1 MTIWVPGEAGAGG
14 AGPVDPRRH
23 APATL
28 RNRDDIVTKL
38 RDMLPS
44 SGLVLEVASGSGEH
58 AVHFAG
64 AFPDLDWQPT
74 DPDPAALASIA
85 AWRADAALP
94 NLRLPLQLDASGANW
109 PIDRA
114 DAVLCIN
121 MAHIS
126 PWDATVGLF
135 THAARLLPPGA
146 PLILYGPWVRPDAP
160 TAPSNLAFDADLRAR
175 DSRWGLRRVED
186 ADLLA
191 QRHGFG
197 ACQLSAMPANNVM
210 LLYRRTTASAND
222 LP

>member
-14 AGPVDPRRH
+14 AEPCDPRRH

-58 AVHFAG
+58 AVHFA
-64 AFPDLDWQPT
+64 AVFSELDWQPT
-74 DPDPAALASIA
+74 DPDPTALASIA
-85 AWRADAALP
+85 ARRADAALP
-94 NLRLPLQLDASGANW
+94 NLRLPLQLDASEASW

-146 PLILYGPWVRPDAP
+146 PLILYGPWIRTDTP

-175 DSRWGLRRVED
+175 DSRWGLRRAED
-186 ADLLA
+186 AGLLA
-191 QRHGFG
+191 ERHGFG
-197 ACQLSAMPANNVM
+197 PCQLSAMPANNVM
-210 LLYRRTTASAND
+210 LLYRRTTASVSD